1 MQKKLVYI
9 AHPFGNVK
17 ENQLKI
23 DAIMEELVLA
33 DTENA
38 YVSPIH
44 NFGFMYLEG
53 DEYVKGLNICLR
65 LLQKCDVLVLAGN
78 WRTSRGCNA
87 EFTLAKKTGIP
98 IYTLDEWKLCIR
110 KEEQSFLDLAKEA
123 LNNTTEEEFNEAMKM
138 YMKNMIRK

>member
-1 MQKKLVYI
+1 MRNKLIYV
-9 AHPFGNVK
+9 AHPFGNLK
-17 ENQLKI
+17 DNKLKI
-23 DAIMEELVLA
+23 DAIMEELVLS
-33 DTENA
+33 DTDNA

-53 DEYVKGLNICLR
+53 DEYQKGLNICLR
-65 LLQKCDVLVLAGN
+65 LLEKSDVLVLAGN
-78 WRTSRGCNA
+78 WKTSRGCVG
-87 EFTLAKKTGIP
+87 EFTLAKKIGIP
-98 IYTLDEWKLCIR
+98 IYTLDEWKLCRR